1 MWKRVVECL
10 KGYPERLAVA
20 RVLVENGL
28 SLRNGKVY
36 CNRITIPTISVGRAA
51 GVDRRTVTKTIEMIE
66 ENPELR
72 VIFANIKPAGA
83 SLREIARHLDLG
95 VAEITPTNARM
106 PGILADSAT
115 LLAERNISI
124 RQAIVDDPELSPE
137 PKLVL
142 IAERKIPGDL
152 IPELLKVKGVS
163 KVSIY

>member
-1 MWKRVVECL
+1 MDYL
-10 KGYPERLAVA
+10 NGYPERLAVA

-28 SLRNGKVY
+28 SLVEGKIQ
-36 CNRITIPTISVGRAA
+36 CNEIIIPTVSIGRAA
-51 GVDRRTVTKTIEMIE
+51 GVDRRTVSNTIKMIE
-66 ENPELR
+66 ENPELQ
-72 VIFANIKPAGA
+72 VIFKNIEPAGT
-83 SLREIARHLDLG
+83 SLKKIARFLNLG

-106 PGILADSAT
+106 PGILAEVAK

-142 IAERKIPGDL
+142 IAEKKIPGEL
-152 IPELLKVKGVS
+152 IPDLLKTIGVS